1 MCTSSKSHATP
12 LVRHKLLEERV
23 ELTLTCTL
31 EITEQCES
39 VDHQMSHLN
48 VSEPSKE
55 ERTALTK
62 NPRNLIVNKTKRKK
76 GIHCHCCGS
85 SGHLGRD
92 PKCPARGQTC
102 GKCKGKD
109 QFASICKTKPKKPG
123 VNRVQE
129 DLEANGEQVDYAFTN
144 EVHSNHSNLLMLSV
158 GGVELEML
166 VDSGATIN
174 IVDEETWEDSKA
186 KKIKCKS
193 EAAPIDRK
201 LYAYASSKPLPVKGS
216 FRFEVLIGK
225 GKAQAEFLV
234 IERKGVPLLCKDTAM
249 KLGVLRIG
257 ADIASC

>member
-1 MCTSSKSHATP
+1 
-12 LVRHKLLEERV
+12 
-23 ELTLTCTL
+23 
-31 EITEQCES
+31 
-39 VDHQMSHLN
+39 MSHLN

-193 EAAPIDRK
+193 EAASLDVPI
-201 LYAYASSKPLPVKGS
+201 LFLPQMGRYFSLHQNYSVWATA
-216 FRFEVLIGK
+216 LII
-225 GKAQAEFLV
+225 ALV
-234 IERKGVPLLCKDTAM
+234 INARFSHLSSTHVFLDLFPG
-249 KLGVLRIG
+249 
-257 ADIASC
+257 SCS